1 LGVIGRT
8 IFNLI
13 EYLKMKKFITALI
26 GLNIFVSMAFAQKI
40 PVEGWFKSTG
50 IDFGETWKDS
60 GKRTHT
66 VSATHRSEITLYGE
80 GFGFRG
86 KSEADWGLSILDKH
100 INGRIVFRSV
110 WTSSENSSVAF
121 KGHASCDL
129 TSGSTTCVM
138 WFKGYG
144 DYEGKIMELTLNEKD
159 SAASE
164 DDPDTGP
171 NLYMLEGIVMNEPI
185 DE

>member
-1 LGVIGRT
+1 
-8 IFNLI
+8 
-13 EYLKMKKFITALI
+13 MKAVATTLLVLAL
-26 GLNIFVSMAFAQKI
+26 VHAPVFAQKT
-40 PVEGWFKSTG
+40 PVEGWFESTG
-50 IDFGETWKDS
+50 IDFRETWRDS

-110 WTSSENSSVAF
+110 WTSSKNSSVAF

-144 DYEGKIMELTLNEKD
+144 LSLIH
-159 SAASE
+159 
-164 DDPDTGP
+164 
-171 NLYMLEGIVMNEPI
+171 I
-185 DE
+185 